1 MYRHGG
7 RWKNFNDYLVKHIVN
22 WYLTSFV
29 LVSAEIFI
37 SKVVCLMTVFLFFS
51 LANVNNASN
60 LLISSSSMDLASLNN
75 AAVTSNPATEAVCRA
90 YSSSLLFAN
99 TSADRSDSFANSIS
113 LGNSKQIYVL
123 LL

>member
-1 MYRHGG
+1 MEY
-7 RWKNFNDYLVKHIVN
+7 
-22 WYLTSFV
+22 YLTSFV

-60 LLISSSSMDLASLNN
+60 LLISSSSTDLDSLNR
-75 AAVTSNPATEAVCRA
+75 AAVTSNPATEAVCLE

-99 TSADRSDSFANSIS
+99 FSADCSDSFANSIS
-113 LGNSKQIYVL
+113 LGINKKNYGSL
-123 LL
+123 L